1 MDVFFLVIFTPI
13 VFLFARTFRGAFNL
27 AKLFCYF
34 WIFQIALMSFVLFPL
49 LNLTYVGQIYILVC
63 LLIFLV
69 GSSIGLNYKLNSPKI
84 LAIKKISK
92 RKLKIILCFLIMMG
106 FASTLNNV
114 LSHGF
119 SLSQIFD
126 FAELLNMNNE
136 MSVQRYSGAEE
147 SRSFVSQIFGIFS
160 SLCPL
165 VGGFSFLLLK
175 SRLSLFS
182 LLPSICA
189 SLTSGAKMGVITA
202 FALFVSG
209 VFVCSTVYSIKPRI
223 KIRNVLYITLTTL
236 LFFMVLILSMMFRI
250 GAFDINTLQI
260 VSEKFIAYSLGHLP
274 AFDYWFAKFMDQS
287 QYNYGLGTQTFLGFF
302 HYLGFVDREQ
312 GLFQDFVEVSKTGG
326 MTNVYTVFR
335 IFINDFGILGTLL
348 WCFLM
353 GIITQVIYK
362 CLSNNKSPEKFATLM
377 VGVYFFTFWSF
388 VTSIFVY
395 TTYFA
400 ILFAFY
406 FVMLICRRNVRYA

>member
-1 MDVFFLVIFTPI
+1 MFLI
-13 VFLFARTFRGAFNL
+13 
-27 AKLFCYF
+27 
-34 WIFQIALMSFVLFPL
+34 
-49 LNLTYVGQIYILVC
+49 
-63 LLIFLV
+63 
-69 GSSIGLNYKLNSPKI
+69 GSSIGSNYKVNPPKI
-84 LAIKKISK
+84 LAINKISRK
-92 RKLKIILCFLIMMG
+92 KLKISLYFLIMMG

-119 SLSQIFD
+119 SLSQLFD

-147 SRSFVSQIFGIFS
+147 SRSFISQIFGIFS

-165 VGGFSFLLLK
+165 VGGFSYMLLK
-175 SRLSLFS
+175 SRLSIFS
-182 LLPSICA
+182 LVPSICA

-202 FALFVSG
+202 FALFISG
-209 VFVCSTVYSIKPRI
+209 IFVCSTAYSIKPKI
-223 KIRNVLYITLTTL
+223 KIRNIIYITMGTL

-260 VSEKFIAYSLGHLP
+260 VSEKFVAYSLGHLP
-274 AFDYWFAKFMDQS
+274 AFDYWFVKYIGQS
-287 QYNYGLGTQTFLGFF
+287 DYDYGLGTQTFLGIF

-312 GLFQDFVEVSKTGG
+312 GLFQDFVEVTKTGG

-335 IFINDFGILGTLL
+335 IFINDFGFWGTLL
-348 WCFLM
+348 WCFFM
-353 GIITQVIYK
+353 GIITQAMYK
-362 CLSNNKSPEKFATLM
+362 CLYKNKNPELYTTLM

-400 ILFAFY
+400 LLFGFY
-406 FVMLICRRNVRYA
+406 FVIIACRKKFRYV